1 MKSRIYTLIIVSL
14 FFIHQPSLV
23 AQPSDQDAEYIKLIK
38 EYTLNKDGSYDFH
51 YRKEIRLLTHFSFHR
66 LYGETF
72 IVYNPQYQ
80 TLKINEAF
88 TVMADGKK
96 VVTPEN
102 AFNEVLPGFAR
113 DVAAYNHL
121 REMVVTH
128 TGTEVG
134 AVITLDYTIHT
145 QSGFL
150 PFLFGMEEIGEASP
164 VKNLEIIV
172 RTPAEVP
179 LHYRLPN
186 NRTAPEITELAGQRS
201 YIWLFRNL
209 PALPRTSN
217 QDPDRKAML
226 QFSIAR
232 DMTFAFFS
240 FVNQP
245 SFKEDAGADAQKR
258 AAAVTE
264 GKADELD
271 KILALQGL
279 VIDELKLVDIPLAYT
294 GYKVR
299 TPQQVWQSANATQ
312 LEKAILL
319 SKLLVTAGINAS
331 PVATVPHG
339 WFNADMG
346 NPAAFDGF
354 LVQVNP
360 KKSGRL
366 YLSVTQKQSQNY
378 IYDLLDKT
386 IIQLDPAIESMRTFS
401 EKPETNLLQMDADL
415 VLSAEK
421 KISGSLG
428 IRTEGMVNPY
438 FRLYK
443 DSSYVKNMLTGD
455 IPASQMDK
463 PVITSLTGLK
473 TTATVNIQPAAVKSD
488 FSGYLVIELPRYKT
502 GFDSWNLS
510 QFMGSG
516 NTPVKLDHHL
526 WENYTYRIETPTGF
540 LMVTPPM
547 DLTFKNILGDLHI
560 SISQKGNVITI
571 KRSWE
576 HSHDVITSDNLD
588 DFREM
593 IKAWE
598 NPNWRK
604 IVLKASST
612 Q

>member
-1 MKSRIYTLIIVSL
+1 MKKILTILIPAFLFSFLSL
-14 FFIHQPSLV
+14 S
-23 AQPSDQDAEYIKLIK
+23 AQPIDQDAEYLKLVK

-51 YRKEIRLLTHFSFHR
+51 FRKELKLLTYFSFQR

-80 TLKINEAF
+80 QLKINEAY

-96 VVTPEN
+96 VMTPEN

-145 QSGFL
+145 DKSFL
-150 PFLFGMEEIGEASP
+150 PFLFGMEEVGEAAP
-164 VKNLEIIV
+164 VKQLELV
-172 RTPAEVP
+172 VHTPVEVP
-179 LHYRLPN
+179 LQYRMLN
-186 NRTAPEITELAGQRS
+186 NRTAPEITEANSQRTYRWS
-201 YIWLFRNL
+201 VLNL

-217 QDPDRKAML
+217 QDPERKAML

-245 SFKEDAGADAQKR
+245 AFKESLGADAQKR
-258 AAAVTE
+258 AEAVIKDKT
-264 GKADELD
+264 DDLD
-271 KILALQGL
+271 KILALQAL
-279 VIDELKLVDIPLAYT
+279 VIDEVKYADIPLANT

-299 TPQQVWQSANATQ
+299 TPQEVWQSANANL

-319 SKLLVTAGINAS
+319 AKLLVDAGINAY
-331 PVATVPHG
+331 PVATVPNG
-339 WFNADMG
+339 WFSREMG

-360 KKSGRL
+360 KKTGRL

-415 VLSAEK
+415 RLAEDK
-421 KISGSLG
+421 NLSGSLELRVEG
-428 IRTEGMVNPY
+428 IVNPY
-438 FRLYK
+438 FKLYK
-443 DSSYVKNMLTGD
+443 DSSYLKTMFSGEIT
-455 IPASQMDK
+455 ASQLDK
-463 PVITSLTGLK
+463 PNIKSLSELK
-473 TTATVNIQPAAVKSD
+473 TSAAIDIKPTEIKTD
-488 FSGYLVIELPRYKT
+488 LQGYLFIELPHFKT
-502 GFDSWNLS
+502 GFDSWNLT
-510 QFMGSG
+510 QFLGSG

-526 WENYTYRIETPTGF
+526 WENYTYSIEIPQGYSMF
-540 LMVTPPM
+540 TPPVDM
-547 DLTFKNILGDLHI
+547 TFKNVLGDLHI

-576 HSHDVITSDNLD
+576 HSHDVITSDNMD
-588 DFREM
+588 EFKEM

-598 NPNWRK
+598 DPRWRK
-604 IVLKASST
+604 IVLKVN
-612 Q
+612 